1 GTAGD
6 EPTTSGP
13 VGCKGPISSAVAVA
27 VGVATL
33 LILVASVA
41 FGALHRGD
49 ETGQVLDFR
58 DVRRSNLGGRGPDLG
73 APELVY
79 GSVLLGAE
87 GQVDLVVQA
96 SHGYQAQTARDNGL
110 EGHLGRISLR
120 PSREAHFNFSFRAAG
135 GGVRTQVQRF
145 FFTVFL
151 TSSGERVRVSNFSR
165 LCWDIDAKFER
176 HRRHSG
182 QDVLLLAPPRM
193 EALTPKDLRGLEERR
208 HAATF
213 FFESAESF
221 SVSVL
226 TKGDDRSNVDFFF
239 SGQNV
244 VDDLCE
250 DRGKVTAGMSIEVVR
265 GPYSGFRGTA
275 RLSGKQLEII
285 LANGTALEV
294 EPADCNIIREDL
306 RAIREEWRDEK
317 AVGSSTCA
325 GLYDAELAC
334 SQEDDS
340 SDVGHDGDD
349 NDDGD
354 GVGDGDVDDDEG
366 SGDEDR
372 YDHDFYMVMLTATT
386 MTMIANMM
394 MVMVMVMVMM
404 MMMMMMMK
412 PLGPSRADDEQ
423 QSEGGISLTWS
434 ETSLVLDGP
443 SLQTAVD
450 RLHTLTFTSN
460 ATAGPAYGT
469 GGGPTAAAAAVGKHR
484 GIAHPTA
491 SAPQNT
497 ADGHGK
503 SAGLLFL
510 LRRSTFQELQARVI
524 SRLAEVDTSHLL
536 STHDHVNRILLEE
549 TRRLF
554 PPTISPDQRVSAQPG
569 YRLLAK
575 SVGSLYHRLK
585 HPGVCTFRNI
595 FAKWRLATQIA
606 QASRRLKQQSKTHKK
621 QFYESQVDLAEAAAA
636 KGDQRSLYL
645 IVRRLSSKTQ
655 LRASRLRGPEGT
667 LLTKEA
673 EMQSIVQHSNSTFV
687 VHSDDTPLQ
696 PLEADYCIDS
706 AAFAAELHKLGLAK
720 AVPKHM
726 APSATWKLCAEA
738 LGDVFSTALRGHFKQ
753 GSKAQFD
760 ADWKHSYVVWIPKP
774 NKPPINVAS
783 LRPIGLTSPA
793 SKALAECLRAPLL
806 SHLEPLIQVMPQF
819 AYAKHRGTADAIAK
833 AHSHFHQVDS
843 LLQQTKA
850 NRFQQQAGLRSRQ
863 CAGGLSISLDLSRA
877 FDGVT
882 RSHIYQA
889 MQANQVPQDVI
900 TIVQQLHK
908 DAQYKFQV
916 GDIKGS
922 TVSTNGI
929 KQGCVIAPYLWNF
942 FTLAFLTLLQQ
953 QRSLEWIQRVLSLFA
968 DDVWGAWLITS
979 KTDFELAIQ
988 DVSLVL
994 ATLESLCMT
1003 VNYSKTAILLKLT
1016 GKDAG
1021 NIRRAH
1027 TFMKAGQL
1035 HLKLHVCGT
1044 ERSIPIKANL
1054 PLPGW
1059 QLQHALQV
1067 HHKRLLHKQS
1077 ATPDITTTPQA
1088 LEFLDQ
1094 QAGRLEAVLLKAAK
1108 TLVSESS
1115 AMPLVNCP
1123 KCDQAFATVNA
1134 MRMFTDRGDHL
1145 LNEEAEIFAS
1155 YWESSPPEEY
1165 YMSEPTGPR
1174 SQKRH
1179 RPEQPTRWNMPT
1191 RSLPHHP
1198 GFQMQP
1204 LPRDARQ
1211 LPHHHM
1217 QDQLH
1222 LLSRVVLKQEE
1233 IISRLRREKI
1243 FVLFMRNE
1251 INGTFGTLMKIAK
1264 DWRNKKNLDEG
1275 QLQSPL
1281 RTILLASMLR
1291 EVMNLAQQA
1300 VATEDSKAKHIQS
1313 EWLTSEGAWNYRSW
1327 NHAEKRLQVD
1337 QNRTA
1342 LQHAE
1347 AIRLL
1352 TFLLKNLKG
1361 EAIQKFAA
1369 TQQLGTLEQQG
1380 AQFATFHLGVSLR
1393 GQTAQEIYETLEK
1406 LTGCALLNLIGV
1418 SMKKDTLPSMP
1429 LAKKLGDMVYKRRGH
1444 WESRDLSAEGL
1455 TRQEDIN
1462 WFASRVNLLQMQ
1474 IQGLAE
1480 GMAYKQQVHEAVD
1493 DSAEA
1498 GSKGAFTME
1507 MTLPH
1512 IAPTMVGVDFCV
1524 NSLGMSDD
1532 GADDV
1537 VPLRFDHEATE
1548 IVTSDAQNRICT
1560 MLGIFE
1566 VIVEEEGLA
1575 PVLLDNQVMD
1585 SLQQMLL
1592 SWSQQAGYG
1601 HHLDLPDLPVGAPMV
1616 EVLLLVQTVQPW
1628 SEWQD
1633 GCSVIVAPESFLS
1646 CDAYCQAHSMHC
1658 HKAWRTRR
1666 GQCRH
1671 EEVVDC
1677 RYGMPT
1683 AQQLRGNERLLCR
1696 CQPLARSR
1704 LGQEVV
1710 AGSRVMLVQA
1720 LQVKCRTATLL

>member
-1 GTAGD
+1 MALH
-6 EPTTSGP
+6 TSG
-13 VGCKGPISSAVAVA
+13 
-27 VGVATL
+27 
-33 LILVASVA
+33 
-41 FGALHRGD
+41 R
-49 ETGQVLDFR
+49 
-58 DVRRSNLGGRGPDLG
+58 
-73 APELVY
+73 
-79 GSVLLGAE
+79 
-87 GQVDLVVQA
+87 
-96 SHGYQAQTARDNGL
+96 
-110 EGHLGRISLR
+110 
-120 PSREAHFNFSFRAAG
+120 
-135 GGVRTQVQRF
+135 
-145 FFTVFL
+145 
-151 TSSGERVRVSNFSR
+151 
-165 LCWDIDAKFER
+165 
-176 HRRHSG
+176 
-182 QDVLLLAPPRM
+182 
-193 EALTPKDLRGLEERR
+193 
-208 HAATF
+208 
-213 FFESAESF
+213 
-221 SVSVL
+221 
-226 TKGDDRSNVDFFF
+226 
-239 SGQNV
+239 
-244 VDDLCE
+244 
-250 DRGKVTAGMSIEVVR
+250 
-265 GPYSGFRGTA
+265 
-275 RLSGKQLEII
+275 
-285 LANGTALEV
+285 
-294 EPADCNIIREDL
+294 
-306 RAIREEWRDEK
+306 
-317 AVGSSTCA
+317 
-325 GLYDAELAC
+325 
-334 SQEDDS
+334 
-340 SDVGHDGDD
+340 
-349 NDDGD
+349 
-354 GVGDGDVDDDEG
+354 
-366 SGDEDR
+366 
-372 YDHDFYMVMLTATT
+372 
-386 MTMIANMM
+386 
-394 MVMVMVMVMM
+394 
-404 MMMMMMMK
+404 
-412 PLGPSRADDEQ
+412 
-423 QSEGGISLTWS
+423 
-434 ETSLVLDGP
+434 
-443 SLQTAVD
+443 
-450 RLHTLTFTSN
+450 N
-460 ATAGPAYGT
+460 A
-469 GGGPTAAAAAVGKHR
+469 
-484 GIAHPTA
+484 
-491 SAPQNT
+491 

-510 LRRSTFQELQARVI
+510 LRRSTFQDPRIQELDPG
-524 SRLAEVDTSHLL
+524 RLALVQATNRHTGLPLSLIGIYQHVWRTHLTTTQNKEL
-536 STHDHVNRILLEE
+536 RQAIWSCKLESSADSPRWTQATHDHVNRILLEE

-575 SVGSLYHRLK
+575 SVWSLYHRLK

-595 FAKWRLATQIA
+595 FAKWRLATQFA

-621 QFYESQVDLAEAAAA
+621 QFYESEVDLAEAAAA
-636 KGDQRSLYL
+636 KGDQRS
-645 IVRRLSSKTQ
+645 
-655 LRASRLRGPEGT
+655 PEGT

-673 EMQSIVQHSNSTFV
+673 EMQSIVQHSNSTFA

-760 ADWKHSYVVWIPKP
+760 ADWKNSYVVWIPKP

-793 SKALAECLRAPLL
+793 SKALAGCLRAPLL
-806 SHLEPLIQVMPQF
+806 SHLEPLIQ
-819 AYAKHRGTADAIAK
+819 
-833 AHSHFHQVDS
+833 
-843 LLQQTKA
+843 A

-929 KQGCVIAPYLWNF
+929 KQGCVVAPYLWNF

-988 DVSLVL
+988 D
-994 ATLESLCMT
+994 
-1003 VNYSKTAILLKLT
+1003 
-1016 GKDAG
+1016 AG

-1044 ERSIPIKANL
+1044 ERSIPIKDQHEYLGTIVTYNNRLDRNMTHRIKANL

-1077 ATPDITTTPQA
+1077 DITTTPQA

-1123 KCDQAFATVNA
+1123 KCDQAFATENA

-1174 SQKRH
+1174 SQKRR

-1233 IISRLRREKI
+1233 IISRLRHEKI

-1251 INGTFGTLMKIAK
+1251 INGTLGTFMKIAK

-1327 NHAEKRLQVD
+1327 NHAAKRLQLD

-1352 TFLLKNLKG
+1352 TFLVKNLKG

-1380 AQFATFHLGVSLR
+1380 AQFATFHLEVSLR

-1406 LTGCALLNLIGV
+1406 LTGCTLLNLIGV

-1429 LAKKLGDMVYKRRGH
+1429 LAKKLGDMVYKRRGPPP
-1444 WESRDLSAEGL
+1444 R
-1455 TRQEDIN
+1455 
-1462 WFASRVNLLQMQ
+1462 
-1474 IQGLAE
+1474 
-1480 GMAYKQQVHEAVD
+1480 
-1493 DSAEA
+1493 
-1498 GSKGAFTME
+1498 
-1507 MTLPH
+1507 H
-1512 IAPTMVGVDFCV
+1512 I
-1524 NSLGMSDD
+1524 
-1532 GADDV
+1532 
-1537 VPLRFDHEATE
+1537 
-1548 IVTSDAQNRICT
+1548 
-1560 MLGIFE
+1560 
-1566 VIVEEEGLA
+1566 
-1575 PVLLDNQVMD
+1575 
-1585 SLQQMLL
+1585 
-1592 SWSQQAGYG
+1592 
-1601 HHLDLPDLPVGAPMV
+1601 
-1616 EVLLLVQTVQPW
+1616 
-1628 SEWQD
+1628 
-1633 GCSVIVAPESFLS
+1633 
-1646 CDAYCQAHSMHC
+1646 
-1658 HKAWRTRR
+1658 
-1666 GQCRH
+1666 
-1671 EEVVDC
+1671 
-1677 RYGMPT
+1677 
-1683 AQQLRGNERLLCR
+1683 
-1696 CQPLARSR
+1696 
-1704 LGQEVV
+1704 
-1710 AGSRVMLVQA
+1710 
-1720 LQVKCRTATLL
+1720 